1 LAIRT
6 ELRDGNQVE
15 VVGDDFAEVVR
26 VFSPSISRA
35 GVFLETDLWLPSG
48 SAVRFRLGLADGFS
62 LVHAV
67 GEVVWRR
74 PPSEGSPGLAIR
86 FEHIVDGDALI
97 ERIVD
102 QHQLEGGQ
110 PFQLSQDPAPAKFET
125 VRVQPTPVPATRPDR
140 VPGPSS
146 DGVDDGVTQRISG
159 LEILETL
166 DDRNAP
172 KLAPGL
178 DRASDQGADAS
189 VRLSREVIE
198 ALGGEE
204 EPVPPV
210 EPASPEPESPDP
222 LLDQSVSDLRSL
234 LGDAGARP
242 DVLTATVSGP
252 PSRIPLG
259 ALRRRPG
266 GRFESPDTPPATVKR
281 PAPAASGAH
290 ADGSRGGAPTEGPV
304 ERFDEAGEASLPDRR
319 RGRGDIFD
327 APLTG
332 RRLGEETSS
341 GQLHVDSDALGES
354 APADEDERTPEEG
367 SQNEPQNESD
377 ESTVSAP
384 ATDPL
389 ISASW
394 LLERWDRVAG
404 EASGPPSEDPELV
417 RAGPLPADSV
427 RAGGAA
433 RARGAAGFPLVPLLV
448 LAVTVVAVY
457 LALQRWY
464 LDRPQPAPAPAAPDT
479 AEVIEGAASGAEV
492 LSAGDGRSLAEI
504 LGSPSAGALRVEV
517 ADGAIDGP
525 PAGVL
530 ERVTWDLVPGETR
543 ILIEADGAFDPESIR
558 HVRLSD
564 GTPRELLRVAGILR
578 PLDPPHYRIGSPQVA
593 AVRFGFHQQGNSR
606 EAHLVV
612 DLTDATARLRL
623 VRLAPRR
630 MVLVVAGNPR

>member
-26 VFSPSISRA
+26 VFSPSISRV

-74 PPSEGSPGLAIR
+74 PPSEGAPGLAIR

-110 PFQLSQDPAPAKFET
+110 PFRLAQDPASRTPEAI
-125 VRVQPTPVPATRPDR
+125 RALPTPLPATRPD
-140 VPGPSS
+140 PKS
-146 DGVDDGVTQRISG
+146 DGLDDGVTQRISG
-159 LEILETL
+159 LEILETI

-172 KLAPGL
+172 SLAPGL
-178 DRASDQGADAS
+178 DRAGGEGADVS

-204 EPVPPV
+204 ESAPSV
-210 EPASPEPESPDP
+210 EPAAPEPESPDP

-242 DVLTATVSGP
+242 DVLTSTVSGP

-266 GRFESPDTPPATVKR
+266 GGFESPDAPAATVKR
-281 PAPAASGAH
+281 PAPRVSGTGAE
-290 ADGSRGGAPTEGPV
+290 GPRGGARTDGPDDL
-304 ERFDEAGEASLPDRR
+304 RLDEAGEASLPDRR

-327 APLTG
+327 APLSEP
-332 RRLGEETSS
+332 RLGEERRAEPAGTSS
-341 GQLHVDSDALGES
+341 GQLHVDPEALAES
-354 APADEDERTPEEG
+354 APADEDERTPEED
-367 SQNEPQNESD
+367 SLDESD
-377 ESTVSAP
+377 KSTVSAP
-384 ATDPL
+384 GTDPL

-394 LLERWDRVAG
+394 LLERWDRIAG

-427 RAGGAA
+427 RAGAA

-448 LAVTVVAVY
+448 LAVIVVAVY
-457 LALQRWY
+457 LAVQRWY
-464 LDRPQPAPAPAAPDT
+464 LDRPKPAPAPAVPDT
-479 AEVIEGAASGAEV
+479 GEVIEGASTGPEV
-492 LSAGDGRSLAEI
+492 QSAGAGRSLAEI
-504 LGSPSAGALRVEV
+504 LASPSAGAPRVEV
-517 ADGAIDGP
+517 ADGALDGP

-530 ERVTWDLVPGETR
+530 QRVTWDLAAGETR
-543 ILIEADGAFDPESIR
+543 ILIEADGAFDLESIR
-558 HVRLSD
+558 HARLSQ

-630 MVLVVAGNPR
+630 MVLVVAGVSR

>member
-1 LAIRT
+1 MAIRT

-26 VFSPSISRA
+26 VFSPSISRV

-67 GEVVWRR
+67 GEVAWRR
-74 PPSEGSPGLAIR
+74 PPSAGPPGLAIR

-110 PFQLSQDPAPAKFET
+110 PFQLSQDPASPNPEA
-125 VRVQPTPVPATRPDR
+125 VRALPTPLPATRQDR
-140 VPGPSS
+140 VSGPKS

-159 LEILETL
+159 PEILETL

-178 DRASDQGADAS
+178 DRAGGQGADVG

-204 EPVPPV
+204 EQAPSV
-210 EPASPEPESPDP
+210 EPASVEPESPDP

-242 DVLTATVSGP
+242 DVLTSTVSGP

-266 GRFESPDTPPATVKR
+266 GGFESPDVPAATVKR
-281 PAPAASGAH
+281 PAARASGAE
-290 ADGSRGGAPTEGPV
+290 AAGSRGGARTDGPDDL
-304 ERFDEAGEASLPDRR
+304 RFDEAREASLPDRR

-332 RRLGEETSS
+332 RLGEESGAEPAGTSS
-341 GQLHVDSDALGES
+341 GQLHVDDPDALGGG
-354 APADEDERTPEEG
+354 APADEDE
-367 SQNEPQNESD
+367 SD
-377 ESTVSAP
+377 ERSVSAP

-394 LLERWDRVAG
+394 LLDRWDRIAG

-417 RAGPLPADSV
+417 RADSLRADSV
-427 RAGGAA
+427 RGGGAA

-464 LDRPQPAPAPAAPDT
+464 LDRPQPAPAPAVPDT
-479 AEVIEGAASGAEV
+479 GEVIEGASSEPEVQFAGA
-492 LSAGDGRSLAEI
+492 GRSLAEI
-504 LGSPSAGALRVEV
+504 VASPAASAPRVEV
-517 ADGAIDGP
+517 ADGALDGP

-530 ERVTWDLVPGETR
+530 QRVTWDLTPGETR
-543 ILIEADGAFDPESIR
+543 ILIEADGAFDLESIR
-558 HVRLSD
+558 HVRLSE

-578 PLDPPHYRIGSPQVA
+578 PLDPPRYRIGSPQVA